1 MLLVNNNSQIE
12 INYVSAIKFLD
23 LLLFFNEGILLHF
36 QTLFKS
42 NKILIFV
49 DNSYFFDFYTF

>member
-1 MLLVNNNSQIE
+1 MLLGNNNSQIE

>member
-1 MLLVNNNSQIE
+1 MLLGNNNSQIE
-12 INYVSAIKFLD
+12 INYVSATKFLD